1 MKIKVGVERL
11 FKIQQFENIRPSIE
25 IEDEVEANE
34 TPEECHARLITL
46 RDELFEKDVET
57 LLDKIA
63 EEN

>member
-11 FKIQQFENIRPSIE
+11 FKLEQFENLRPSIE

-34 TPEECHARLITL
+34 TPEECHLRLITL
-46 RDELFEKDVET
+46 RDKLFEKDAEA
-57 LLDKIA
+57 LLDRIA